1 MEAIGLLPKTLRK
14 NGAYETVVV
23 CFEEYTDEGEPLNKP
38 KPSEEMF
45 EGMMESIGQFLEI
58 YYKHLGP
65 VPKKT
70 ELTKI
75 KNQTD
80 KLLKTLESLPNS
92 KQYENLIE
100 QLTYSWATTRSL
112 EVRRED
118 IRKQPSIITPEVL
131 AICSH
136 LKFVWWQYKEKY
148 PTGTYDNQ
156 YEHDND
162 NPACQRHDAYTN
174 PGAYFIQATLREYF
188 GITYDNKQIKDLIQ
202 SVSPNYVVD
211 TDQITKV
218 DENGDPYE

>member
-1 MEAIGLLPKTLRK
+1 MEAIGLLPKTLRSDD
-14 NGAYETVVV
+14 AYETVVI
-23 CFEEYTDEGEPLNKP
+23 CFEEYTDEGEPLNKN
-38 KPSEEMF
+38 KPTEIQF
-45 EGMMESIGQFLEI
+45 EGMMESVGQFLEV
-58 YYKHLGP
+58 YYKYLGP
-65 VPKKT
+65 VPPKT

-80 KLLKTLESLPNS
+80 RLLKTLESLDNA

-112 EVRRED
+112 EARRED

-136 LKFVWWQYKEKY
+136 LKSVWWQYKGKY

-162 NPACQRHDAYTN
+162 NPASQKHDAYTN

-202 SVSPNYVVD
+202 SVNPRLIN
-211 TDQITKV
+211 
-218 DENGDPYE
+218 E